1 MMKTNKIENLM
12 IGEYKDIYQ
21 LTLND
26 NGKETIKTFE
36 TKKEAKAQLNKMVKS
51 LMKMFSDLEKFY
63 EEKTNWYELIILA
76 DENLDEDEIA
86 NGNNITLE
94 IKLVEEEIM
103 EEE

>member
-1 MMKTNKIENLM
+1 MKANKTENLM
-12 IGEYKDIYQ
+12 IGEYKDVYQ

-36 TKKEAKAQLNKMVKS
+36 TKKEAKTQLNKMVRS

-76 DENLDEDEIA
+76 DKNFDEDEIVD
-86 NGNNITLE
+86 GKNITLE
-94 IKLVEEEIM
+94 IKLIEEETM